1 VDYLEKHANAFDPDE
16 VRILAAALDRAWTIV
31 KASGASFD
39 GEIDAH
45 CARDLLAANIV
56 EAALLGERN
65 VARLYEGALAG
76 FTARGLR
83 QPQPAAK

>member
-16 VRILAAALDRAWTIV
+16 VRILAAALNRAWAIV
-31 KASGASFD
+31 QASGAAFD

-45 CARDLLAANIV
+45 CARDLLAASIV

-65 VARLYEGALAG
+65 VARLYEGALAA

-83 QPQPAAK
+83 QHQSAEK